1 MGAKSMAGHCLTMRR
16 LKPHVRACRE
26 ADWIVFLDLRG
37 NSYSAIDAAG
47 VDLSDAQAI
56 GAPERTLAGLE
67 QRKLV
72 APAHPID
79 ATAGARPSLRF
90 LRACLWAR
98 SIVARGA
105 LARAAGDLSAL
116 KWRCV
121 DEVDVQAELRKYAR
135 LRPWFP
141 GAHACLFDSLALS
154 RFMMD
159 ARQSVDWV
167 VGVKARPFAAHS
179 WVEHGGDILNDDRE
193 TCAPFTEILRV

>member
-1 MGAKSMAGHCLTMRR
+1 MLR

-37 NSYSAIDAAG
+37 NSYSAIGAAG
-47 VDLSDAQAI
+47 VDLPTAQLI
-56 GAPERTLAGLE
+56 GAPDKTLAQLE

-72 APAHPID
+72 VPMHSID
-79 ATAGARPSLRF
+79 AKPGAHSWPRF
-90 LRACLWAR
+90 LGACLWAR
-98 SIVARGA
+98 SVVVRGA
-105 LARAAGDLSAL
+105 LARAAADLSSL

-121 DEVDVQAELRKYAR
+121 DEVDVQEELKKYVR

-159 ARQSVDWV
+159 AGQSVDWV

>member
-1 MGAKSMAGHCLTMRR
+1 MMRR

-37 NSYSAIDAAG
+37 NSYSAVDAAG
-47 VDLSDAQAI
+47 VALPSAQAI
-56 GAPERTLAGLE
+56 GGSEATLAQLE
-67 QRKLV
+67 QRGLV
-72 APAHPID
+72 TSAHYRGG
-79 ATAGARPSLRF
+79 TARARPSLRF
-90 LRACLWAR
+90 LGACLWAR
-98 SIVARGA
+98 KVVARGA
-105 LARAAGDLSAL
+105 LARAAAELSAL
-116 KWRCV
+116 KWSCA
-121 DEVDVQAELRKYAR
+121 DEGDVEAELQKYVR

-154 RFMMD
+154 RFMM
-159 ARQSVDWV
+159 AAGQSVDWV

>member
-1 MGAKSMAGHCLTMRR
+1 MPR

-37 NSYSAIDAAG
+37 NSYSAIAAAG
-47 VDLSDAQAI
+47 VELPNAQVI
-56 GAPERTLAGLE
+56 GAPAKTMAQLER
-67 QRKLV
+67 RKLV
-72 APAHPID
+72 VPTD
-79 ATAGARPSLRF
+79 STNATPGPRPWVRF
-90 LRACLWAR
+90 LSACLWAR
-98 SIVARGA
+98 NVVTRGA
-105 LARAAGDLSAL
+105 LARAAADLASL

-121 DEVDVQAELRKYAR
+121 DEVDVQTEVRKYVR

-154 RFMMD
+154 RFMME
-159 ARQSVDWV
+159 AGQSVDWV

>member
-1 MGAKSMAGHCLTMRR
+1 MAGQFLMMMR

-47 VDLSDAQAI
+47 AALSGAQCIVASEATLAQLERRGLVASAHPMNATG
-56 GAPERTLAGLE
+56 GAPHA
-67 QRKLV
+67 
-72 APAHPID
+72 
-79 ATAGARPSLRF
+79 LRF
-90 LRACLWAR
+90 LGACLWAR
-98 SIVARGA
+98 DVVARGA

-116 KWRCV
+116 KWRCEDGRDV
-121 DEVDVQAELRKYAR
+121 RAEVQKFVR

-154 RFMMD
+154 RFMM
-159 ARQSVDWV
+159 AAGQSVDWV

-179 WVEHGGDILNDDRE
+179 WVECGGDILNDDRE
-193 TCAPFTEILRV
+193 TCTPFTEVLRI

>member
-1 MGAKSMAGHCLTMRR
+1 MPR

-37 NSYSAIDAAG
+37 NSYSAIGAAG
-47 VDLSDAQAI
+47 VELPSAQVI
-56 GAPERTLAGLE
+56 RAPEKTMAQLE
-67 QRKLV
+67 QRMLV
-72 APAHPID
+72 VPTDRIQ
-79 ATAGARPSLRF
+79 ATPGARPWVRF
-90 LRACLWAR
+90 LGACLWAQK
-98 SIVARGA
+98 IVARGA
-105 LARAAGDLSAL
+105 LVRAAADLSSL

-121 DEVDVQAELRKYAR
+121 DEFDVQAEVRRYVR

-154 RFMMD
+154 RFMMV
-159 ARQSVDWV
+159 AGQSVDWV

>member
-1 MGAKSMAGHCLTMRR
+1 MMRR

-47 VDLSDAQAI
+47 VALSDAQAI
-56 GAPERTLAGLE
+56 GAPERTLVQLE

-72 APAHPID
+72 ASAHPINE
-79 ATAGARPSLRF
+79 AGGARSSLRF
-90 LRACLWAR
+90 LGACLWAR
-98 SIVARGA
+98 KVVTRGA
-105 LARAAGDLSAL
+105 LVRAAADLSAL

-121 DEVDVQAELRKYAR
+121 DEVDVHAEFRKYVR

-159 ARQSVDWV
+159 AGQSVDWV

-179 WVEHGGDILNDDRE
+179 WVEHAGDILNDDRE